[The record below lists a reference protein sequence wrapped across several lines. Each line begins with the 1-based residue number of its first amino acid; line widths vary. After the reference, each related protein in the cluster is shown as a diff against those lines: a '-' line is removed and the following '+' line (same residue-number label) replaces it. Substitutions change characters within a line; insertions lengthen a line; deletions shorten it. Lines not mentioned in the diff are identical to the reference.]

1 MMYKKQAFKET
12 RLIVY
17 IVLLINGLIFYNLK
31 PFQYLCD
38 DGAIKCSM
46 CGMRKA
52 IDKLLTFDLYG
63 AYLSNHYIVLVV
75 IFFLIAIIDVIF
87 IFINNVLH
95 S

>member
-1 MMYKKQAFKET
+1 MYKKRAFKET

-17 IVLLINGLIFYNLK
+17 IVLLINGLVIYKLK
-31 PFQYLCD
+31 LFQYLCD
-38 DGAIKCSM
+38 DGTTKCWA

-52 IDKLLTFDLYG
+52 IHKLVTLDFYG

-75 IFFLIAIIDVIF
+75 IFFFIAIVDIVF
-87 IFINNVLH
+87 IFINNVSH